1 MTAAVAAAL
10 AALKGPLHGGAP
22 GPALAMME
30 TIEERRR
37 TSGRTLEAETE
48 AFVRETVAAGGR
60 LMGFGHRVYKVRDPR
75 ADVLGAA
82 AERLA
87 SDPQRADF
95 LQRARAIEAVTL
107 RVLEELKP
115 GRNLRTNVEFYTAM
129 LLQCIGLPPELF
141 TPTFAVARVGG
152 WTAHIL
158 EQRFDGRLIRP
169 LEAYTGAQGRAWVP
183 LEARPA
189 AEG

>member
-1 MTAAVAAAL
+1 
-10 AALKGPLHGGAP
+10 
-22 GPALAMME
+22 
-30 TIEERRR
+30 
-37 TSGRTLEAETE
+37 
-48 AFVRETVAAGGR
+48 
-60 LMGFGHRVYKVRDPR
+60 MGFGHRVYKVRDPR
-75 ADVLGAA
+75 ADVLGRA

-95 LQRARAIEAVTL
+95 LRRAKAIEGVTL

-152 WTAHIL
+152 WTAHVL
-158 EQRFDGRLIRP
+158 EQRFSGRLIRP
-169 LEAYTGAQGRAWVP
+169 LEIYTGTEGRAWVS
-183 LEARPA
+183 LEARSA
-189 AEG
+189 SEG